1 MFGLLLNFILMTLFW
16 VWAVDYFQKDQ
27 NIQGWFNLVM
37 SALSGA
43 LILIY
48 LF

>member
-16 VWAVDYFQKDQ
+16 VWAVDHFQKDQ

-37 SALSGA
+37 SAANGA
-43 LILIY
+43 FVLFY